1 MIVDH
6 IPVLLDEVIT
16 SLNIKKNGIYL
27 DLTLGRAGHSR
38 EILKR
43 IPDGLL
49 IAFDKDIN
57 AIIKSNS
64 CLSEAGSNFELV
76 HSDFIKIK
84 DVLDKLGIKTVNG
97 ILVDLGVSSPQID
110 DKSRGFS
117 YSKDANLDMRMDQ
130 SQTLTAHII
139 VNNYSEYELIEIFKN
154 NADVKLPQVV
164 AKAIIKNRPINTT
177 EELVN
182 VIRDSLPAKI
192 VRMKNPAKAVFQAIR
207 IAVNNELESL
217 KILLEK
223 SVEIMEKDSVLAI
236 ITFHSIE
243 DKIVKNF
250 FGTLI
255 KSKID
260 PKLPIQEEK
269 EWVVKVYLPSQKE
282 IKSNNRSRSAKLR
295 VLTKI
300 K

>member
-1 MIVDH
+1 MDH
-6 IPVLLDEVIT
+6 IPVLLNEAIDA
-16 SLNIKKNGIYL
+16 LNIKKDGIYL

-43 IPDGLL
+43 IPDGML

-64 CLSEAGSNFELV
+64 CLSKVGNNFKLV

-84 DVLDKLGIKTVNG
+84 DTLDQLGIKTVNG
-97 ILVDLGVSSPQID
+97 ILVDLGISSPQID
-110 DKSRGFS
+110 DKNRGFS
-117 YSKDANLDMRMDQ
+117 YSKDARLDMRMDQ
-130 SQTLTAHII
+130 SQELDASII
-139 VNNYSEYELIEIFKN
+139 VNNFSEDELITIFKN
-154 NADVKLPQVV
+154 NADVKLPKVI
-164 AKAIIKNRPINTT
+164 ANAIVKNRPINTT

-182 VIRDSLPAKI
+182 IIRDSLPAKI
-192 VRMKNPAKAVFQAIR
+192 VRMKNPAKAVFQALR

-217 KILLEK
+217 EILLNNSIEFLK
-223 SVEIMEKDSVLAI
+223 KDSVLAI
-236 ITFHSIE
+236 ISFHSIE
-243 DKIVKNF
+243 DRIVKKF
-250 FGTLI
+250 FGNLT

-269 EWVVKVYLPSQKE
+269 DWKVKVYSPKKLE
-282 IKSNNRSRSAKLR
+282 LELNNRSRSAKLR

-300 K
+300 N

>member
-1 MIVDH
+1 MDH

-27 DLTLGRAGHSR
+27 DLTLGRAGHSK

-64 CLSEAGSNFELV
+64 YLSKVGGNFKLV
-76 HSDFIKIK
+76 HSDFIKIE
-84 DVLDKLGIKTVNG
+84 DTLEQLDIKTVDG
-97 ILVDLGVSSPQID
+97 ILVDLGISSPQID

-117 YSKDANLDMRMDQ
+117 YSKDASLDMRMDQ
-130 SQTLTAHII
+130 SQELNAHII
-139 VNNYSEYELIEIFKN
+139 INSYSESELVEILRN
-154 NADVKLPQVV
+154 NADVKLPKVI
-164 AKAIIKNRPINTT
+164 ANAIIKNRPINTT
-177 EELVN
+177 VELVD

-192 VRMKNPAKAVFQAIR
+192 VRLKNPAKAVFQAIR
-207 IAVNNELESL
+207 IAVNDELESL

-223 SVEIMEKDSVLAI
+223 LVKFMKKDSVLAI

-250 FGTLI
+250 FGNLI

-260 PKLPIQEEK
+260 PKLPIQEDK
-269 EWVVKVYLPSQKE
+269 EWVVKVYSPKESE
-282 IKSNNRSRSAKLR
+282 IKLNNRSRSAKLR
-295 VLTKI
+295 VLK
-300 K
+300 KVK

>member
-1 MIVDH
+1 MDH
-6 IPVLLDEVIT
+6 IPVLLDEVIK

-38 EILKR
+38 EILKK
-43 IPDGLL
+43 IPYGLL

-64 CLSEAGSNFELV
+64 YLLEVGSNFKLV

-84 DVLDKLGIKTVNG
+84 DVLDKLEIKTING

-130 SQTLTAHII
+130 SQTLNAHMI
-139 VNNYSEYELIEIFKN
+139 VNNYSEYELVDIFKN

-164 AKAIIKNRPINTT
+164 AKAIIKKRPINTT
-177 EELVN
+177 DELVN

-192 VRMKNPAKAVFQAIR
+192 VRLKNPAKAVFQAIR

-250 FGTLI
+250 FGALI

-269 EWVVKVYLPSQKE
+269 EWVVKVYLPSEKE

>member
-1 MIVDH
+1 MDH

-64 CLSEAGSNFELV
+64 YLSEVGSNFELV

-84 DVLDKLGIKTVNG
+84 DVLDKLEIKTVNG

-130 SQTLTAHII
+130 SQTLNAHMI
-139 VNNYSEYELIEIFKN
+139 VNNYSEYELVDIFKN
-154 NADVKLPQVV
+154 NADVKLPKAV

-177 EELVN
+177 DELVN

-217 KILLEK
+217 KVLLEK

-269 EWVVKVYLPSQKE
+269 EWVVKVYLPSEDE

>member
-1 MIVDH
+1 MEH
-6 IPVLLDEVIT
+6 IPVLLDEVIK

-43 IPDGLL
+43 IPEGLL
-49 IAFDKDIN
+49 IAFDKDIK
-57 AIIKSNS
+57 AIIKSDS
-64 CLSEAGSNFELV
+64 YLSEVGSNFKLV

-84 DVLDKLGIKTVNG
+84 DTLDELGIKTVNG
-97 ILVDLGVSSPQID
+97 ILVDLGISSPQID

-117 YSKDANLDMRMDQ
+117 YSKDAYLDMRMDQ
-130 SQTLTAHII
+130 SQELDANII
-139 VNNYSEYELIEIFKN
+139 VNSYSEYELVEILRN
-154 NADVKLPQVV
+154 NADVKLPKVI
-164 AKAIIKNRPINTT
+164 ANAIIKNRPINTT

-182 VIRDSLPAKI
+182 IVRDSLPAKI
-192 VRMKNPAKAVFQAIR
+192 VRMKNPAKAVFQALR

-223 SVEIMEKDSVLAI
+223 SVQIMEKDSTLAI
-236 ITFHSIE
+236 ISFHSIE

-250 FGTLI
+250 FGDLV

-260 PKLPIQEEK
+260 PKIPIQEEK
-269 EWVVKVYLPSQKE
+269 EWTVKVYLPK
-282 IKSNNRSRSAKLR
+282 KSEVELNNRSRSAKLR

>member
-1 MIVDH
+1 MDH

-64 CLSEAGSNFELV
+64 YLSEVGSNFELV

-130 SQTLTAHII
+130 SQTLNAHII
-139 VNNYSEYELIEIFKN
+139 VNNYSEYELVDIFKN
-154 NADVKLPQVV
+154 NADVKLPKAI

-177 EELVN
+177 DELVN

-217 KILLEK
+217 KVLLEK

-269 EWVVKVYLPSQKE
+269 EWVVKVYLPSEKE

-295 VLTKI
+295 VLKKI

>member
-1 MIVDH
+1 MDH

-27 DLTLGRAGHSR
+27 DLTLGRAGHSK

-43 IPDGLL
+43 IPNGLL

-64 CLSEAGSNFELV
+64 YLSKVGSNFKLV
-76 HSDFIKIK
+76 HSDFMKIK
-84 DVLDKLGIKTVNG
+84 DVLDSLDIKAVNG
-97 ILVDLGVSSPQID
+97 ILVDLGISSPQID

-130 SQTLTAHII
+130 SQTLNAHII
-139 VNNYSEYELIEIFKN
+139 VNNYSEFELVDIFKN
-154 NADVKLPQVV
+154 NADVKLPKAI
-164 AKAIIKNRPINTT
+164 AKAIIENRPINTT
-177 EELVN
+177 DELVKI
-182 VIRDSLPAKI
+182 IRDSLPAKI

-207 IAVNNELESL
+207 IAVNNELDSL

-223 SVEIMEKDSVLAI
+223 SVEFMEKDSVLAI

-250 FGTLI
+250 FGNLI

-260 PKLPIQEEK
+260 PKLPIQEVK
-269 EWVVKVYLPSQKE
+269 EWVVKVYLPSEEE
-282 IKSNNRSRSAKLR
+282 IKLNNRSRSAKLR

>member
-1 MIVDH
+1 
-6 IPVLLDEVIT
+6 

-139 VNNYSEYELIEIFKN
+139 VNNYSEYELVEIFKN